1 MRLLKRGEKRRS
13 LVRQEAERNLCRKL
27 RRRLEASLSRSLGPD
42 APWVQRHVA
51 HCPRCRKRLAD
62 LGRVDWALRI
72 IKSQPHSLDLLKRAN
87 SCAVRMLNHKLR
99 DGARQRRLDEAG
111 PEPALIER
119 CRKYENVAV
128 NVAACIAILFLTK
141 AGLFSSFAKARTE
154 GHQAMKQYYA
164 TQAGQDLAD
173 EIFQG

>member
-1 MRLLKRGEKRRS
+1 MKLLRRGEKTRS
-13 LVRQEAERNLCRKL
+13 FVGQEAERNPCRKL
-27 RRRLEASLSRSLGPD
+27 RRRLTASLSRSLGPQ

-62 LGRVDWALRI
+62 LGRVEWALRI
-72 IKSQPHSLDLLKRAN
+72 IKSQPHGLDLLQRAN
-87 SCAVRMLNHKLR
+87 TCAVRMLNHSLR
-99 DGARQRRLDEAG
+99 EGAQQRRLDEAS

-119 CRKYENVAV
+119 WRKYENVAV

-141 AGLFSSFAKARTE
+141 TGLFSSFDKARTE
-154 GHQAMKQYYA
+154 GHQVMKQYYA
-164 TQAGQDLAD
+164 AQAGQDLAD

>member
-1 MRLLKRGEKRRS
+1 MRLLERGEKTRS
-13 LVRQEAERNLCRKL
+13 FVGQEAERNLCRKL

-42 APWVQRHVA
+42 APWVRRHVA

-72 IKSQPHSLDLLKRAN
+72 IKSQPHNLDLLKRAN
-87 SCAVRMLNHKLR
+87 SCAVRMLNHELR
-99 DGARQRRLDEAG
+99 DGARKCHLDEAS
-111 PEPALIER
+111 PEPSLIER
-119 CRKYENVAV
+119 WRKYENVGV

-141 AGLFSSFAKARTE
+141 AGLFSSFGKARTQ
-154 GHQAMKQYYA
+154 GHEVMKQYYA

-173 EIFQG
+173 ELFQG

>member
-1 MRLLKRGEKRRS
+1 M
-13 LVRQEAERNLCRKL
+13 
-27 RRRLEASLSRSLGPD
+27 SRSLGPD
-42 APWVQRHVA
+42 ARWVRRHVA
-51 HCPRCRKRLAD
+51 QCPRCRKRLAD

-72 IKSQPHSLDLLKRAN
+72 IKSQPHGLDLLRRAN
-87 SCAVRMLNHKLR
+87 TRAVRMLNHELR
-99 DGARQRRLDEAG
+99 DGAHQRRLDEAS

-119 CRKYENVAV
+119 CRRYENVAV

-141 AGLFSSFAKARTE
+141 AGLFSSFGKARTE

-173 EIFQG
+173 EIFQN